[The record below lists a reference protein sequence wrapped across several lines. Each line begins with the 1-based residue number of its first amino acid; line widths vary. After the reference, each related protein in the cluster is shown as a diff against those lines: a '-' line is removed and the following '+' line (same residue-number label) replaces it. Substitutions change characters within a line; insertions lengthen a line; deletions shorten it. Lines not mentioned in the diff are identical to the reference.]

1 MRKASYYMLSFNST
15 HDAISAEKALAVH
28 IPVQV
33 MPTLRAVSESC
44 GISLRVEEEEYP
56 RLHALLQ
63 EQLLE
68 KGHYMLYHI
77 KKAEAGSELCI
88 KQVEV

>member
-15 HDAISAEKALAVH
+15 HDAISAEKTLAVH

-44 GISLRVEEEEYP
+44 GISLRVEEENYAE
-56 RLHALLQ
+56 LHGLLQ
-63 EQLLE
+63 EQLLS
-68 KGHYMLYHI
+68 KGHYSLYHI
-77 KKAEAGSELCI
+77 RKLEGSSELS
-88 KQVEV
+88 VEQLEV